1 MLTTNTYNKTVNK
14 EKIHNLKIIDNFF
27 FFFLRGGV
35 AGFSKDHRSGV
46 YLYFILVSF
55 HECYPLMF

>member
-27 FFFLRGGV
+27 FFFCGGGWRDLV
-35 AGFSKDHRSGV
+35 KIID
-46 YLYFILVSF
+46 LECIFILFLLVS
-55 HECYPLMF
+55 MSVIR

>member
-27 FFFLRGGV
+27 FFFCGG
-35 AGFSKDHRSGV
+35 GGG
-46 YLYFILVSF
+46 I
-55 HECYPLMF
+55 